1 MTGVRLRFICLTT
14 VVVCC
19 ACWTGCA
26 GNGDGLDENGRPAGE
41 EPSPLVAEFQS
52 IQDHVFTPIC
62 ATCHA
67 GGSAP
72 LGLRLDEGAAYAMLV
87 NAPSAEVPGLLRVDP
102 GNPDDSYL
110 IQKIEGRAA
119 VGDQMPLGGPPLPPD
134 TIAIIRQWITD
145 GAQPPSAEALATTA
159 AVQLAVVDPVA
170 GTEPGPPP
178 TVLLVEASGELDTSR
193 LDGGTVRLERSGSDG
208 RFHDGNESLS
218 SAVQIEIR
226 NLSPT
231 IFAVRSTQAWQS
243 DRYRLVIAGTGPDP
257 VSDRG
262 GGLIDGDGD
271 GQPGGDFEF
280 EFQVRTDR

>member
-1 MTGVRLRFICLTT
+1 MTGARLRFISLAT
-14 VVVCC
+14 VVFCC

-41 EPSPLVAEFQS
+41 EPPPLVAEFQS
-52 IQDHVFTPIC
+52 IQDNVFTPIC
-62 ATCHA
+62 TTCHA
-67 GGSAP
+67 GGAAP
-72 LGLRLDEGAAYAMLV
+72 VGLRLDEGASYAMLV
-87 NAPSAEVPGLLRVDP
+87 NAPSVEVPGLLRVDP

-110 IQKIEGRAA
+110 IQKIEGHAA
-119 VGDQMPLGGPPLPPD
+119 VGDQMPLGGPPLPSD

-145 GAQPPSAEALATTA
+145 GAQPPSAEELSATA

-170 GTEPGPPP
+170 GAEPGNPPP
-178 TVLLVEASGELDTSR
+178 LLLVEASGELDTSR
-193 LDGGTVRLERSGSDG
+193 LDGATVRLERSGGDD
-208 RFHDGNESLS
+208 RFHDGNESLA
-218 SAVQIEIR
+218 SAMQIQIR

-231 IFAVRSTQAWQS
+231 IFAIRPGESWQQ

-262 GGLIDGDGD
+262 GRLIDGDGD

-280 EFQVRTDR
+280 EFQVRMDR

>member
-14 VVVCC
+14 VVVSC

-26 GNGDGLDENGRPAGE
+26 GNGDGLDENGRPGGE
-41 EPSPLVAEFQS
+41 EPPPLVAEFQS

-62 ATCHA
+62 TTCHA
-67 GGSAP
+67 GGAAP
-72 LGLRLDEGAAYAMLV
+72 VGLRLDEGASYAMLV

-110 IQKIEGRAA
+110 VQKIEGHAA
-119 VGDQMPLGGPPLPPD
+119 VGDQMPLGGPPLPSD

-145 GAQPPSAEALATTA
+145 GAQPPSAEALSTTA
-159 AVQLAVVDPVA
+159 TVQLAVVDPVA

-178 TVLLVEASGELDTSR
+178 TLLLVEASGELDTSR
-193 LDGGTVRLERSGSDG
+193 LDAATVRLERSGSDG
-208 RFHDGNESLS
+208 GFHDGNESLS

-231 IFAVRSTQAWQS
+231 IFAVRPTRPWQS

-262 GGLIDGDGD
+262 GVLIDGDGD

-280 EFQVRTDR
+280 EFQVRTER